1 MVVLPEG
8 CPTIDL
14 LLTRGTL
21 ELRRETFPQ
30 LSVEHILLFVDV
42 AQMLSQFGIILV
54 GVTATGV
61 RADKGSVQPFQTFQC
76 RRLRN
81 GFSRSR
87 FWPSSFSVWQ
97 TFSIPLMNS
106 SSTGP
111 LLWSACVTLQS
122 WPAIEDL
129 AAEGTIEAG
138 EMMGEE
144 VRAEQVNAA
153 EAPVAEPAGEDGDL
167 MALTDVVV
175 EVGQGGESDVT
186 EVTGACAPLRGQL
199 HVRQLLVQGDLFHVG
214 NPLVP
219 H

>member
-1 MVVLPEG
+1 VARHFSINFVVSLVVMPEG
-8 CPTIDL
+8 RPAIDL

-30 LSVEHILLFVDV
+30 LSVEHILLFVDM
-42 AQMLSQFGIILV
+42 AQMLSQFSIVLV
-54 GVTATGV
+54 GVTAAGV

-81 GFSRSR
+81 GFDRRS
-87 FWPSSFSVWQ
+87 FSPSSFSICK
-97 TFSIPLMNS
+97 TFSISVMNS
-106 SSTGP
+106 SSTGS
-111 LLWSACVTLQS
+111 LLWPACVNLQS

-138 EMMGEE
+138 EMTGEE

-175 EVGQGGESDVT
+175 EV
-186 EVTGACAPLRGQL
+186 
-199 HVRQLLVQGDLFHVG
+199 
-214 NPLVP
+214 
-219 H
+219 